1 MQADLYIRGGTF
13 DQTLL
18 LIDGFKVEDAQ
29 TGHHTMN
36 MAIPMDVV
44 ERIEIIKGAASR
56 IYGQNAF
63 NGAINIVTK
72 NVTADKRSRKI
83 DRKSNFQSIFSSF
96 KLYYKKRNI
105 RSNREKP

>member
-44 ERIEIIKGAASR
+44 ERINLIKKVMTPHKIINDQIMFFYP
-56 IYGQNAF
+56 IYL
-63 NGAINIVTK
+63 
-72 NVTADKRSRKI
+72 
-83 DRKSNFQSIFSSF
+83 KSFLLRCQ
-96 KLYYKKRNI
+96 
-105 RSNREKP
+105 